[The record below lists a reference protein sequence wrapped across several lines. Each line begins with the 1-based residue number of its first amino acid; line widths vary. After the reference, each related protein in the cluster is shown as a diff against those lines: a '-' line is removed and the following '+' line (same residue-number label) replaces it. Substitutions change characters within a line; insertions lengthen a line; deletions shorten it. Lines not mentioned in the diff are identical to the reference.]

1 MDLLGHSGLDQSQM
15 FSYWSYFYSI
25 CLQHEVGALKS
36 PAIYTIKT
44 FLSSEINICFMYL
57 GATVFSIYKCILLL
71 NEPFCYCIM
80 ISFVFF
86 LHIMF

>member
-57 GATVFSIYKCILLL
+57 GATVYSINCSVIQFI
-71 NEPFCYCIM
+71 NVSSCWMNPFAI
-80 ISFVFF
+80 V
-86 LHIMF
+86 